1 MPGRFPRTALRA
13 VVLLLVTLL
22 SVSAW
27 VRDPAVFPDLVLPVV
42 VAGALLAGPS
52 GGALLGLGA
61 GWLVDLMPPGAP
73 ALGTNALL
81 YAAAGLLAGAGRRE
95 GPAPW
100 GWLAVIG
107 VAASAVEMA
116 GRVVV
121 ALLSGVTVVWP
132 TIGLRLLLTSLLCAI
147 AVPGLV
153 RLEQWLVRRRAW

>member
-1 MPGRFPRTALRA
+1 
-13 VVLLLVTLL
+13 
-22 SVSAW
+22 
-27 VRDPAVFPDLVLPVV
+27 RDPAVFPDLVLPVV